1 MTLLIRTQKTH
12 KVKSQVYAGLFFILI
27 TSLPPWRLSLVS
39 RNRALVLAV
48 VLGLTITTAPAYA
61 ATPKPTLAQIEAAK
75 KAEAAKKKIADAA
88 AKKLAAATQTLRG
101 LTAKASAARALYV
114 KAQKELA
121 IATTAANAAAAHAQ
135 ETAAQVSAAHRTIG
149 KLAVN
154 AFIMGGSLTDIEPIL
169 SANGPQDLVDQ
180 LTTLDS
186 LGAQNTT
193 ALNRFKAAEVIAKAA
208 KVQADNAKAAQQAA
222 TEKVAA
228 AKKVADDAQS
238 EQQKE
243 VSRLQKIQDDL
254 MKELMSARK
263 VRTTLEQQRA
273 LALLEESQANTATF
287 TPNQAKIWPN
297 TGFKGRSTI
306 RTSQAQRN
314 VAVAFAKKQVEARK
328 PYIWGSEGPNSFDC
342 SGLVYA
348 AYKSAGLG
356 WPNWDRL
363 NSALYSTYT
372 MHVGLDELVPGDL
385 LFYSYK
391 GTISTIHH
399 ITIYAGGGKMWEAN
413 SKGKGLLYS
422 DVHSIKGLMPFGGR
436 V

>member
-1 MTLLIRTQKTH
+1 M
-12 KVKSQVYAGLFFILI
+12 
-27 TSLPPWRLSLVS
+27 S

-48 VLGLTITTAPAYA
+48 VLGLTISTAPAYA

-101 LTAKASAARALYV
+101 LTAKANAARALYV

-121 IATTAANAAAAHAQ
+121 VATTAANAAAAHAL

-154 AFIMGGSLTDIEPIL
+154 AFIMGGSLTDIEPVL
-169 SANGPQDLVDQ
+169 SANGPQDLIDQ

-208 KVQADNAKAAQQAA
+208 KVQADNAKLVQQKA

-228 AKKVADDAQS
+228 AKKMADDAQS

-243 VSRLQKIQDDL
+243 VARLQKIQDDL
-254 MKELMSARK
+254 MRELMSARK

-306 RTSQAQRN
+306 RSTQAQRN
-314 VAVAFAKKQVEARK
+314 IAVAFAKKQVEARK
-328 PYIWGSEGPNSFDC
+328 PYIWGDEGPNAFDC

-348 AYKSAGLG
+348 AYRAAGLG